1 MSSEPPKLQP
11 NDIVYAE
18 YTRLSAA
25 AERIFHSSFDDFKL
39 LAIVGALIGLE
50 PITTYVNEGKPIAV
64 SYLFVGFLGLFSII
78 AMIAFRDTLKQ
89 SFMFYLGEHQIRCEE
104 FIREQYGFNETNLF
118 LTCSE
123 FEQWVRSR
131 HKKLVIAFNFFVLL
145 PTIGIPAFILY
156 RNENGVFR
164 YYTFSYVVICL
175 AVYALY
181 FYLTKAFLPKKALL
195 KN

>member
-18 YTRLSAA
+18 YTRLSAVS
-25 AERIFHSSFDDFKL
+25 ERIFHSSFDDIKL
-39 LAIVGALIGLE
+39 LAALGAIIGLE

-64 SYLFVGFLGLFSII
+64 SYLFIGFLGVFSII
-78 AMIAFRDTLKQ
+78 AAIAFRDTLKQ
-89 SFMFYLGEHQIRCEE
+89 SFMFYLGEHLIRYEE
-104 FIREQYGFNETNLF
+104 FIRKQDGFKETNLF
-118 LTCSE
+118 LTHSE
-123 FEQWVRSR
+123 GEQWLSSR

-156 RNENGVFR
+156 RNESGVFR

-181 FYLTKAFLPKKALL
+181 FYLTKAFLPKKALH

>member
-18 YTRLSAA
+18 YMRLSAA

-39 LAIVGALIGLE
+39 LAIVGAIVGLE

-78 AMIAFRDTLKQ
+78 AVIAFRDTLKQ
-89 SFMFYLGEHQIRCEE
+89 SFMFYLGEHLIRYEE
-104 FIREQYGFNETNLF
+104 FIRKLYGFNETNLF
-118 LTCSE
+118 LAYSE
-123 FEQWVRSR
+123 FEQWVSSR

-181 FYLTKAFLPKKALL
+181 FYLTKTFLPKKALH

>member
-1 MSSEPPKLQP
+1 MSSEPPELQP

-18 YTRLSAA
+18 YTRLSGAS
-25 AERIFHSSFDDFKL
+25 ERMVYSSFDDFKL
-39 LAIVGALIGLE
+39 LAIVGAIVGLE

-78 AMIAFRDTLKQ
+78 AVIAFRDTLKQ
-89 SFMFYLGEHQIRCEE
+89 SFLYYLGEHQIRCEE
-104 FIREQYGFNETNLF
+104 FIRKQYGFNETNLF

-123 FEQWVRSR
+123 FEQWASSR
-131 HKKLVIAFNFFVLL
+131 HRKLVIAFNFFILL

-181 FYLTKAFLPKKALL
+181 FYLTKAFLPKKALH